1 MNNEIKQQKTQDVA
15 SRVFLCRPLKHI
27 RGKPYMDFNLNLK
40 VDKAMDKLSESKIL
54 RYWTYVISI
63 FTILGI
69 LSWQAAS
76 ILTGVAKI
84 IEALK

>member
-1 MNNEIKQQKTQDVA
+1 
-15 SRVFLCRPLKHI
+15 
-27 RGKPYMDFNLNLK
+27 MDFNLNLK

-63 FTILGI
+63 FSILGI